1 MVVLSGRRWALCA
14 IGAAGALL
22 CTTVSRAAMP
32 GNELELAVKASYL
45 TKFGP
50 FVQWPPA
57 AMPAGAAPMRL
68 CVVGVDP
75 FGQMLEEAVR
85 GLQVQGHGVAVVRM
99 RAVDRPSAA
108 SCQIMFVGKPT
119 AQPTAVTLR
128 AVADLPV
135 LTVTDRSR
143 GVRGGIIEFV
153 LDHDRVRFAVD
164 EAGARRSGLQISS
177 KLLAL
182 AVGARR

>member
-1 MVVLSGRRWALCA
+1 MLVLTRQHRAWWCV
-14 IGAAGALL
+14 GAVAALL
-22 CTTVSRAAMP
+22 ATTAGRAAMP
-32 GNELELAVKASYL
+32 TGELELAIKASYL
-45 TKFGP
+45 AKFGP

-57 AMPAGAAPMRL
+57 AMPADAVPMHL

-75 FGQMLEEAVR
+75 FGGRLDEAAR
-85 GLQVQGHGVAVVRM
+85 GLQVQGHGLSIVRM

-108 SCQIMFVGKPT
+108 SCQIMFVGKPQG
-119 AQPTAVTLR
+119 QPTAVTLR
-128 AVADLPV
+128 TVADLPV

-143 GVRGGIIEFV
+143 GVSGGIIEFV
-153 LDHDRVRFAVD
+153 LDDDRVRFAVD

>member
-1 MVVLSGRRWALCA
+1 MLVLTGRFGALCRIGA
-14 IGAAGALL
+14 IGALLVAAAG
-22 CTTVSRAAMP
+22 RAAVP
-32 GNELELAVKASYL
+32 GSQLEAAVKASYL

-57 AMPAGAAPMRL
+57 AMPAGSDALHL

-75 FGQMLEEAVR
+75 FGEVLEAAVR
-85 GLQVQGHGVAVVRM
+85 GQQVQGHSIAVVRM
-99 RAVDRPSAA
+99 RAVDRQSAA
-108 SCQIMFVGKPT
+108 SCQIMFVGKP
-119 AQPTAVTLR
+119 AGQPTAVTLR

-143 GVRGGIIEFV
+143 GVNGGIIEFV
-153 LDHDRVRFAVD
+153 IDDDRVRFDVD
-164 EAGARRSGLQISS
+164 DVDARQSGLQVSS

-182 AVGARR
+182 AVSVRR